1 MGRFTTY
8 QDETRLK
15 AAVKMLTTLDELGND
30 TEGATTNERGVKFV
44 PLEEPSSNGGRES
57 KKSGGGNRL
66 LMLEKVITDNIFKIN
81 HVMISNQAVSVLFFH
96 VILFFSFLQIL
107 FNIFYKVEIV
117 NDFSYSLHST
127 STFRIDNAFEF
138 VNFQFYVMQGQR
150 NNGFLLLYSC
160 LFGLFILFL
169 LLLFTLTGKTF

>member
-138 VNFQFYVMQGQR
+138 VNFQFYVMQG
-150 NNGFLLLYSC
+150 
-160 LFGLFILFL
+160 
-169 LLLFTLTGKTF
+169 